1 MQRIFQALNQR
12 CGGIVLEKIISL
24 ISNPTKF
31 MNRTRFFAQTMVG
44 VFVLTFLWVSL
55 ATAQSY
61 SYPLYQGRTAVEWGS
76 LLTDASPSIRAT
88 AADSL
93 RRMGINAR
101 PALAH
106 LTRALSDTNDD
117 VIENAAW
124 ALGFI
129 GKEAESA
136 IPHLKNV
143 IGASH
148 PAKVQTAAIAAIG
161 LIGVSDSDTVTVLT
175 RALHHESS
183 QVCSTAAL
191 ALGALGQSASP
202 AIPDLIELTQDAD
215 PAVCHSAVIALG
227 RIGYPAEAA
236 LPALRDLAS
245 NPNKQIRRDAEMA
258 VTRIEQELTRQGR
271 TPTSSTTIAQSR
283 PVPKPAAPVT
293 TPVKP
298 SKASAV
304 LDEDYRPT
312 RPKEDSLR
320 TSHTDT
326 SSAESPSVTII
337 RPVRILSSDKPRY
350 TELAARHKVAGDIV
364 LNVEFKAD
372 GTIGDIEVVKGLG
385 FGLDDSAIQ
394 TAKRLRFQPAERN
407 GQRVD
412 SISKVQY
419 SFVQIN

>member
-1 MQRIFQALNQR
+1 
-12 CGGIVLEKIISL
+12 
-24 ISNPTKF
+24 
-31 MNRTRFFAQTMVG
+31 MNRTRFLTQTMLG

-93 RRMGINAR
+93 RRMGVNAR
-101 PALAH
+101 PALSP
-106 LTRALSDTNDD
+106 LTKALSDSNPD
-117 VIENAAW
+117 VVENAAW

-129 GKEAESA
+129 GKDAEPALPQIKAVLSS
-136 IPHLKNV
+136 
-143 IGASH
+143 SH

-161 LIGVSDSDTVTVLT
+161 FIGTSDAEAINLLT
-175 RALHHESS
+175 NALHHESS
-183 QVCSTAAL
+183 QVCSAAAL
-191 ALGALGQSASP
+191 ALGALGPSATS
-202 AIPDLIELTQDAD
+202 AIPDLIELTQDAE
-215 PAVCHSAVIALG
+215 PVVCHSAVIALG

-236 LPALRDLAS
+236 LPALRDLATS
-245 NPNKQIRRDAEMA
+245 PNKQIRRDAEMA
-258 VTRIEQELTRQGR
+258 VHRIEQEITRQGR
-271 TPTSSTTIAQSR
+271 SPSNSPMIARSQPTPQPR
-283 PVPKPAAPVT
+283 PVTPPA
-293 TPVKP
+293 KP

-304 LDEDYRPT
+304 LDEDFRPT

-320 TSHTDT
+320 AGRVAPPA
-326 SSAESPSVTII
+326 AESPAVTIV

-364 LNVEFKAD
+364 LNVQFKAD
-372 GTIGDIEVVKGLG
+372 GTIGDIEVIKGLG
-385 FGLDDSAIQ
+385 YGLDDSAIQ

-412 SISKVQY
+412 SVSKVQY

>member
-1 MQRIFQALNQR
+1 
-12 CGGIVLEKIISL
+12 
-24 ISNPTKF
+24 
-31 MNRTRFFAQTMVG
+31 MNRTRFFAQTMLG

-93 RRMGINAR
+93 RRMGVNAR

-106 LTRALSDTNDD
+106 LTKALSDSNPD
-117 VIENAAW
+117 VIENAVW

-129 GKEAESA
+129 GKEAEPA
-136 IPHLKNV
+136 LPQIKAV
-143 IGASH
+143 IHSSH

-161 LIGVSDSDTVTVLT
+161 LIGTSDAETVALLT

-183 QVCSTAAL
+183 QVCSAAAL
-191 ALGALGQSASP
+191 ALGALGQSSAP
-202 AIPDLIELTQDAD
+202 AIPDLIELTQDAE
-215 PAVCHSAVIALG
+215 PIVCHSAVIALG

-236 LPALRDLAS
+236 LPALRDLATNS
-245 NPNKQIRRDAEMA
+245 NKQIRRDAEMA
-258 VTRIEQELTRQGR
+258 VNRIEQELTRQGR
-271 TPTSSTTIAQSR
+271 PPLNSTTIARTQPPPAPK
-283 PVPKPAAPVT
+283 PVPVTPPA
-293 TPVKP
+293 KP
-298 SKASAV
+298 SKASAII
-304 LDEDYRPT
+304 DEDFRPT

-320 TSHTDT
+320 IPKGEASV
-326 SSAESPSVTII
+326 SESPAVTIV

-364 LNVEFKAD
+364 LNVQFKAD
-372 GTIGDIEVVKGLG
+372 GTIGEIEVVKGLG
-385 FGLDDSAIQ
+385 YGLDDSAIQ
-394 TAKRLRFQPAERN
+394 TAKRLKFQPAERN

-412 SISKVQY
+412 SVSKVQY